1 MVHGATAHH
10 QDPFHD
16 KQTTYGAIMSSHSLP
31 LLRTTIAIAVSL
43 ALNSARADGTGTNSQ
58 VFTLGQITVTAKAED
73 QTSLGTSSLDSEELR
88 DFNKDGLAEALNI
101 IPGVTTTA
109 GSGSRNETLISVRGF
124 DRWQVPLLLDGIRLY
139 LPADNRIDFDRF
151 LTPDL
156 SEIQVSKGYVSV
168 LNGPDGMGGAI
179 NLVTRK
185 PVKEL
190 EGEVR
195 SSLAVGNNGQ
205 LNGHT
210 SYASVGGRQ
219 ALYYYQLSVEE
230 RKTNRWRVSDSFSPT
245 LAENGG
251 DRDHAGKQDQRINMK
266 VGFTPRKED
275 EYSLNFVKQEGEK
288 HGAGAV
294 TGTSTI
300 STWDWPTWDTWSA
313 YWLSHTKLGS
323 DSYLNTKLYYNKFTN
338 DLVAYTNT
346 TLSQKSWT
354 SYYDDN
360 AQGLSVEAGTSALAA
375 QTLKAAFH
383 VRRDDHTEW
392 QVTET
397 TGFTEPKQE
406 TVEDTFSAALEDTWH
421 IRSDFDAVVGL
432 SRDMRKTRKAQEYAS
447 NVLFDQPRAN
457 SQATNYQGA
466 LIYRYRTSGKLHLS
480 ISDRTRFPTMFE
492 RFSSRF
498 GGALS
503 NPWLKPERAR
513 NIEFG
518 VSDMLARSWRGE
530 AAVFYSSVDDAIQSV
545 PIRYNGASYTQSQN
559 VGEATYQGFE
569 LGLTGELGSKLE
581 IGGNY
586 SYIDTR
592 LKNPNDATVRLTTTP
607 QHKVF
612 AYAKWSATEKFKL
625 IPSIEYASPRWS
637 STASG
642 SGYLQTGEYAL
653 VGVKLEYQ
661 LTPVWSVSLSGRNL
675 LDCDYAVVD
684 GYPQEGRNY
693 LLSTRISF

>member
-1 MVHGATAHH
+1 
-10 QDPFHD
+10 
-16 KQTTYGAIMSSHSLP
+16 MSSHTRP
-31 LLRTTIAIAVSL
+31 LLRTSIAIAISL
-43 ALNSARADGTGTNSQ
+43 ALNGARADTVTSTGGQ
-58 VFTLGQITVTAKAED
+58 VFTLGQITVTAKAAD
-73 QTSLGTSSLDSEELR
+73 HTSLGTSSLDSEELR
-88 DFNKDGLAEALNI
+88 DFDKDGLAEALNI
-101 IPGVTTTA
+101 VPGVTTTA
-109 GSGSRNETLISVRGF
+109 GSGNRNESLISVRGF

-185 PVKEL
+185 PVKET
-190 EGEVR
+190 EGEIR
-195 SSLAVGNNGQ
+195 SSLALANNGQ

-210 SYASVGGRQ
+210 SYANVGGRHER
-219 ALYYYQLSVEE
+219 YYYQLSMETRE
-230 RKTNRWRVSDSFSPT
+230 TNRWRVSNSFSPT
-245 LAENGG
+245 NAENGG
-251 DRDHAGKQDQRINMK
+251 DRDHSDKQDQRINMK
-266 VGFTPRKED
+266 VGFTPRKDD

-313 YWLSHTKLGS
+313 YWLSHTQLGS

-346 TLSQKSWT
+346 TLNQKSWT

-360 AQGLSVEAGTSALAA
+360 AQGLSVEAGTTALRA
-375 QTLKAAFH
+375 QTLKAALH

-397 TGFTEPKQE
+397 TGFTEPRQE
-406 TVEDTFSAALEDTWH
+406 TVEDTFSAAVEDTWH
-421 IRSDFDAVVGL
+421 IRPDLDAVIGL
-432 SRDMRKTRKAQEYAS
+432 SRDMRKSRKAQEYAS
-447 NVLFDQPRAN
+447 NALFDQPRAN

-466 LIYRYRTSGKLHLS
+466 LVQRYSTSGKLHLS
-480 ISDRTRFPTMFE
+480 ISERTRFPTMFE

-503 NPWLKPERAR
+503 NPGLLPERAR

-518 VSDMLARSWRGE
+518 VSDLLAKGWRGE
-530 AAVFYSSVDDAIQSV
+530 AAVFYSRVDDAIQSV

-569 LGLTGELGSKLE
+569 AGLNGSLMPSLEL
-581 IGGNY
+581 GGNY
-586 SYIDTR
+586 SYIDTQIE
-592 LKNPNDATVRLTTTP
+592 NPNDATARLTTTP
-607 QHKVF
+607 QHKLF
-612 AYAKWSATEKFKL
+612 AYAKWSAMTKL
-625 IPSIEYASPRWS
+625 AVIPAIEYASPRWS

-642 SGYLQTGEYAL
+642 NGYIKTGEYAL
-653 VGVKLEYQ
+653 LSLKLDYL
-661 LTPVWSVSLSGRNL
+661 LTPAWSVSLSGRNL
-675 LDCDYAVVD
+675 LDSDYAVAD

-693 LLSTRISF
+693 LLSTRINF